1 MAVKI
6 RLKRNG
12 RHNLASYRIVVADS
26 RSPRD
31 GRFIEEIGTYQPLLK
46 EKQVVLNKEAA
57 LAWLKKGAQPT
68 ETVRD
73 ILSTLGIMEALH
85 KEKQTKK
92 KA

>member
-12 RHNLASYRIVVADS
+12 RHNIASYRIFVAYS

-31 GRFIEEIGTYQPLLK
+31 RRFIEEIGTYQTLLK
-46 EKQVVLNKEAA
+46 EKLVVLNKESAI
-57 LAWLKKGAQPT
+57 AWLKKGAQPT

-85 KEKQTKK
+85 KEKQSKK